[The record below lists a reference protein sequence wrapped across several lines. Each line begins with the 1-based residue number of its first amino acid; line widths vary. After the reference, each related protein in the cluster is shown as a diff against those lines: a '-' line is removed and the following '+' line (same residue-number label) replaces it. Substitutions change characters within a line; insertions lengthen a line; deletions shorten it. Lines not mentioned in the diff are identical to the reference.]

1 MADLDD
7 ALRVAA
13 QAHRSQ
19 KDRYGSPFILHPIR
33 VMLRLAGE
41 VEQIVA
47 LLHDVVE
54 RSPWT
59 LADLRREGFS
69 EEVISAVALLTKR
82 EGEPYLD
89 YISRVRD
96 NPLAAQVKQADLQ
109 DHIDV
114 LCKNSLETGESERM
128 QRYHE
133 ALQALRRPEEN

>member
-33 VMLRLAGE
+33 VMLRLSGDKE
-41 VEQIVA
+41 RIVA

-54 RSPWT
+54 RTPWT

-69 EEVISAVALLTKR
+69 EDVVAAVDLLTKR
-82 EGEPYLD
+82 EGEAYLE
-89 YISRVRD
+89 YIVRVRAD
-96 NPLAAQVKQADLQ
+96 PLAARIKQADLL
-109 DHIDV
+109 DHI
-114 LCKNSLETGESERM
+114 ETLRGRELDARESGRM
-128 QRYHE
+128 ERYHE
-133 ALQALRRPEEN
+133 ALRVLQAKEAN